1 MLRSG
6 ATSPNVRCV
15 GHTVAG
21 GCAALFGYTFI
32 VAVVAAFEA
41 TSLGVTAWVLG
52 AAMTCISLIA
62 LATVY
67 VIRRPYT
74 GGYVLV
80 ALACLVATVIVWAS
94 LVPVLVF

>member
-1 MLRSG
+1 VLRSG
-6 ATSPNVRCV
+6 AASPNVRCL
-15 GHTVAG
+15 GHTFAV
-21 GCAALFGYTFI
+21 GCAVLFGYTSI
-32 VAVVAAFEA
+32 VAVVVAFDAE
-41 TSLGVTAWVLG
+41 SLGLAAWVLG

-74 GGYVLV
+74 GGYALV
-80 ALACLVATVIVWAS
+80 GLACLVATVIVWAS